1 MQTSKNIIFPSSP
14 SSPSLELDPDLV
26 EFLRKANIG
35 EGPGQEAF
43 VCNYAGEMV
52 HWLDFAA
59 TWNAQ
64 LKKVKAIFKDRPLPN
79 LHIGMLADLNN
90 FERLT

>member
-1 MQTSKNIIFPSSP
+1 MQTSKNTISKNII
-14 SSPSLELDPDLV
+14 SPSLELDADLV
-26 EFLRKANIG
+26 EFLRKSNIG

-59 TWNAQ
+59 TWNVQ
-64 LKKVKAIFKDRPLPN
+64 LKKVKAIFKDKPLPN
-79 LHIGMLADLNN
+79 FYISMFAGLK
-90 FERLT
+90 